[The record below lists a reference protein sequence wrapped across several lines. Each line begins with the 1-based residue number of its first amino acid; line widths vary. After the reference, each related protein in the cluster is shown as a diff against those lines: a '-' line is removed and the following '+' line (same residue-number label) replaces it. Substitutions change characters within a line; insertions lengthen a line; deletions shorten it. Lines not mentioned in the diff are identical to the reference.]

1 MMNSYL
7 NSFVSLFVVIDPVAL
22 VPIFMSLTQRMT
34 TSDRN
39 KTAYKACWI
48 SAILLLL
55 FAFGG
60 EILLKLMGIS
70 EAAFQIAG
78 GFLLM
83 IAAVEMVVAK
93 HTGMT
98 STTAPEEREATFSND
113 ITVFPLAIPLISG
126 PGALATVVLVMQE
139 GEGSFLHQFIIVG
152 IVLFVIGIT
161 FLFLRAATFFQKI
174 LGITGSNV
182 ITRVF
187 GIILTALAAQFMIT
201 GIKRAFF

>member
-7 NSFVSLFVVIDPVAL
+7 NAFVSLLVVIDPVAL
-22 VPIFMSLTQRMT
+22 VPLFMSLTQRMT

-39 KTAYKACWI
+39 KTAHKACWI

-83 IAAVEMVVAK
+83 IAAVEMVVAQ

-98 STTAPEEREATFSND
+98 STTAPEEREANISRD

-139 GEGSFLHQFIIVG
+139 GEESYLHQLIIVG
-152 IVLFVIGIT
+152 IVLVVMGIT
-161 FLFLRAATFFQKI
+161 FLSLRAATFIQKI
-174 LGITGSNV
+174 LGVTGSNV

-187 GIILTALAAQFMIT
+187 GIILTALATQFIIT

>member
-7 NSFVSLFVVIDPVAL
+7 NAFVSLLVVIDPVAL

-39 KTAYKACWI
+39 KAAHKACWI

-83 IAAVEMVVAK
+83 IAAVEMVIAQ

-98 STTAPEEREATFSND
+98 STTAPEEREANISRD

-139 GEGSFLHQFIIVG
+139 GEESYLHQLIIVG
-152 IVLFVIGIT
+152 IVLVVMGIT
-161 FLFLRAATFFQKI
+161 FLSLRAATFIQKI
-174 LGITGSNV
+174 LGVTGSNV

-187 GIILTALAAQFMIT
+187 GIILTALATQFIIT